1 MSNDTAPLSALLERY
16 RTVYEPGSAGD
27 AQVRALLRSGVT
39 DLRADRLPA
48 EALTEEELN
57 DLIAYCGWN
66 VWDMLGKRATEGES
80 GLIPRQEYE
89 TIAGVEQYS
98 TYPAVFELITEAVGV
113 EGVIEMGAIARRE
126 IGTKVNLLHAW
137 CCCMP
142 LLSGRGF
149 ALGLGLIEPGE
160 RREELARAFQFSRRL
175 YRGMWG
181 EDGQMFATGRAYQT
195 PLLAGTEWLDRFV
208 EERVELDDE
217 ERRSFYTNFNATTQL
232 LAFLLHMDCR
242 LGLSDSGP
250 YLMPDGRVLIVRD
263 HFLYDSAYSWFD
275 ISSDLPHA
283 VTQALFFSPPEGM
296 HFTVNDL
303 STTFTDPPSYLP
315 YLSAVAVYARDRWD
329 TPVDRIRPLTESEM
343 DSITRRSREKT
354 MELYK
359 KFGSMSREELVDY
372 GVQMYVVDMVL
383 PFLRLA
389 GVADRAIEELDLY
402 GRGPLTEKAYD
413 KLMDPATAAEVLP
426 RVLIGGC
433 GFVPVS
439 GRDPLAPA
447 RIPTA

>member
-16 RTVYEPGSAGD
+16 RTVYEAGSAGD
-27 AQVRALLRSGVT
+27 EQVRGLLRSGVT
-39 DLRADRLPA
+39 DLRADRLLEA
-48 EALTEEELN
+48 ALTDEELN

-98 TYPAVFELITEAVGV
+98 SYPALFELITDAVGA
-113 EGVIEMGAIARRE
+113 EGVIEMGAVARRE

-142 LLSGRGF
+142 MLSGRGF
-149 ALGLGLIEPGE
+149 GLGLDLIKPGD

-181 EDGQMFATGRAYQT
+181 EDGQMFATGRSYNA
-195 PLLAGTEWLDRFV
+195 PLLAGTEWLDRFHD
-208 EERVELDDE
+208 ERVELDDE
-217 ERRSFYTNFNATTQL
+217 RKSFYTSFNATTQL

-263 HFLYDSAYSWFD
+263 HFLHDPAYSWFE

-283 VTQALFFSPPEGM
+283 VTQALYFSPPEGM
-296 HFTVNDL
+296 TFTVNDL
-303 STTFTDPPSYLP
+303 STTFTDPPEYLP

-329 TPVDRIRPLTESEM
+329 TPVEQIRKLDEAELEK
-343 DSITRRSREKT
+343 ITKLSRTKT

-359 KFGSMSREELVDY
+359 TFGSMSRQELVDY

-389 GVADRAIEELDLY
+389 GVTERAVSELDLY
-402 GRGPLTEKAYD
+402 GRSPLTRQAYD
-413 KLMDPATAAEVLP
+413 HLMDPATAAEVLP

-433 GFVPVS
+433 GFVPAT
-439 GRDPLAPA
+439 GEDPLSPA
-447 RIPTA
+447 LIPTV

>member
-1 MSNDTAPLSALLERY
+1 MSNDTAPLAALLERY

-27 AQVRALLRSGVT
+27 AQVRALLRSDVT
-39 DLRADRLPA
+39 DLHADRLRA
-48 EALTEEELN
+48 DSLTDEELN

-98 TYPAVFELITEAVGV
+98 SYPALFELITDAVGA
-113 EGVIEMGAIARRE
+113 EGLIEMGATARRE

-142 LLSGRGF
+142 LLTGRGF

-160 RREELARAFQFSRRL
+160 RRAELAEALQFSRRL

-181 EDGQMFATGRAYQT
+181 EDGQMFATGRSYRS

-208 EERVELDDE
+208 EERVELDGD
-217 ERRSFYTNFNATTQL
+217 RRAFYTTFNASTQL

-263 HFLYDSAYSWFD
+263 HFLHDPAYSWFD

-283 VTQALFFSPPEGM
+283 VTQALFFGPPEGM
-296 HFTVNDL
+296 EFTVNDL
-303 STTFTDPPSYLP
+303 STTFTDPPAYLP

-329 TPVDRIRPLTESEM
+329 TPVEQIRPLGEAEM

-354 MELYK
+354 MQLYK
-359 KFGSMSREELVDY
+359 KFGAMSREELVDY

-389 GVADRAIEELDLY
+389 GVVDRAVEELNLY
-402 GRGPLTEKAYD
+402 GRSPLTHEAYD

-426 RVLIGGC
+426 RVLIGGF
-433 GFVPVS
+433 GFVPVT

-447 RIPTA
+447 RVPTA